1 MGQVGLRNRAGGS
14 SATPASVM
22 PVYRPLGLDV
32 WMEAPAD
39 GAHEIVLTVNGDE
52 AEAGARLGFTT
63 TASRRQVH
71 QRRVQAGSGGRS
83 GSEGRDG
90 GADLPPGQRRRR
102 PQLRR
107 HHRRL
112 AYCWGVGASGE
123 LGTGT
128 DAGLPVCGGLPC
140 SPRPV
145 AVVGGLRFRTR
156 PARSNPESTKV

>member
-1 MGQVGLRNRAGGS
+1 VRAATGALTFRQVSAGGDHS
-14 SATPASVM
+14 CAVT
-22 PVYRPLGLDV
+22 
-32 WMEAPAD
+32 
-39 GAHEIVLTVNGDE
+39 TGD
-52 AEAGARLGFTT
+52 
-63 TASRRQVH
+63 Q
-71 QRRVQAGSGGRS
+71 
-83 GSEGRDG
+83 
-90 GADLPPGQRRRR
+90 
-102 PQLRR
+102 
-107 HHRRL
+107 